1 MALRAWSQTGPLL
14 GVSQQHSNYL
24 CFAQTVA
31 PEDMDDLAGCI
42 LAHSMG
48 LGKTLQTISFLILFH
63 ARKPGTRSLVVTPA
77 NVSYVGAWCS

>member
-1 MALRAWSQTGPLL
+1 MNQNTLTHLYLLQTAG
-14 GVSQQHSNYL
+14 
-24 CFAQTVA
+24 

-63 ARKPGTRSLVVTPA
+63 ARKPGTRSLVVAPA
-77 NVSYVGAWCS
+77 NVS